1 MSNRLDPYW
10 MTLAHARGFSNK
22 RKMEFLI
29 DVVHDKMSLNEAL
42 TKIQQGNTLGF
53 AFTEKEW
60 KGIREEVNNLPN
72 YAFLS
77 ENLSANGVNCINV
90 MDEYVYPKILKTNLR
105 KDAPIIIYA
114 KGNLALLRKE
124 CVAVVGAR
132 NSSNIALAFTDQVVR
147 KAVLKK
153 RVIVSGF
160 AKGVDQR
167 ALDSA
172 ISCGGQS
179 VIVLPQGIETYS
191 TKTYYPKI
199 VSGHVLVISTYHP
212 KLPWSI
218 GLAMDRNK
226 TIYGLADEIY
236 AAESNDSGGT
246 WEGVKDGLK
255 RGRKVYVRL
264 PDRTEKNANQQ
275 LIDAG
280 ATAVDQ
286 HGDIV
291 ATDNHEQQIPHGVV
305 NENPAAYGSNPTTTE
320 DIIPAV
326 ESLLNNRGGRSLS
339 TMQIAELLSLSDSWR
354 KRLGAVLNKSP
365 KFSSKKVG
373 KEKVYSIATKQ
384 STLF

>member
-10 MTLAHARGFSNK
+10 MVLAHAKNFTNT

-29 DVVHDKMSLNEAL
+29 DVVHGKMPLDEAL
-42 TKIQQGNTLGF
+42 QKVKQGDTLNF
-53 AFTEKEW
+53 AFSDKELS
-60 KGIREEVNNLPN
+60 GLREEVDNLPN

-77 ENLSANGVNCINV
+77 ENLTANGVDCINV
-90 MDEYVYPKILKTNLR
+90 MDEYVYPKTLKKNLR
-105 KDAPIIIYA
+105 KAAPIIVYA
-114 KGNLALLRKE
+114 KGNLALLKKE

-132 NSSNIALAFTDQVVR
+132 NSSDVSLTFTDTVVR
-147 KAVLKK
+147 KAVRCRK
-153 RVIVSGF
+153 VVVSGF

-172 ISCGGQS
+172 IALGGQS

-191 TKTYYPKI
+191 IKKYYPKI
-199 VSGHVLVISTYHP
+199 VSGDVLVISTYHP
-212 KLPWSI
+212 KTPWSV

-246 WEGVKDGLK
+246 WEGVRDGLK

-264 PDRTEKNANQQ
+264 PDPMEKNANQL

-280 ATAVDQ
+280 AVAVDLQ
-286 HGDIV
+286 GEVV
-291 ATDNHEQQIPHGVV
+291 AAAPYQQQAAHSEVHES
-305 NENPAAYGSNPTTTE
+305 PATYGKAPSTAE
-320 DIIPAV
+320 EIIPAV
-326 ESLLNNRGGRSLS
+326 EELLNRQGGKSLR
-339 TMQIAELLSLSDSWR
+339 TAEIAEHLHLSDSWK
-354 KRLGAVLNKSP
+354 KRLGVVLNKSP
-365 KFSSKKVG
+365 KFSGRKVG
-373 KEKVYSIATKQ
+373 KEKVYSIAVKQ